1 VRGLGEVVRRGA
13 AAVVVVLLGAL
24 LAVGAAVPAS
34 AHAMLERTSPGAD
47 SVVAHAPDHV
57 DVTFSEA
64 VTLVPGAVRVYDGAL
79 REVDAGAASH
89 PDGDPTSAAVPL
101 APGLT
106 AGTYTVTWRVVSADS
121 HPVSGG
127 FRFSIGH
134 PGPSAAPPPAPDAGG
149 GAAGV
154 LLAVARFVEFAGL
167 ALLGGAVVL
176 VALRRAGA
184 DVPTVR
190 RSRRAVVTGWWALLV
205 GSVLALVLQ
214 GPDAAGVEV
223 GAALDPGVLAT
234 TIGSPTGLFL
244 TARIVLVLLAGLVGR
259 RLVAPA
265 DAAAPTGER
274 AVVTVAALLG
284 AAATFSASGHAGVD
298 PPVVL
303 GMVADL
309 AHLTAMSVWIGGLV
323 VLLLAL
329 HRAAEPTAV
338 ATVLPRFSQAAQVA
352 VAVIVATG
360 LYQTWR
366 DVGEVGALV
375 TTTYG
380 WLLIAKVTGVV
391 VLLVLGDRARRL
403 VAGRLVARAVRE
415 AAPVPVRPR
424 FALSLGPASGS
435 SSARPS
441 ASKASMLAPS
451 DSKAT
456 SSEPD
461 ELPPGLDVGSA
472 TTLRRGLLAEAAIA
486 LVVLAV
492 TAVLVGSPRAAETY
506 APTFATTERAGALAL
521 TARVDAAHTGQTAV
535 HLTGADAAGRAVP
548 VAVVEASLTLPAQG
562 IGPLPVTAPPGAA
575 GEVTA
580 PLSFAVPGD
589 WALDVTVASPVGP
602 PTLFRVVI
610 PVR

>member
-1 VRGLGEVVRRGA
+1 VRGLGEAVRRSA
-13 AAVVVVLLGAL
+13 AAVVVVLLVAL
-24 LAVGAAVPAS
+24 WAVGAAVPAS

-47 SVVAHAPDHV
+47 SVVARAPERV

-64 VTLVPGAVRVYDGAL
+64 VTLVPGAVRVYDGGL
-79 REVDAGAASH
+79 REVDTGAATH
-89 PDGDPTSAAVPL
+89 PDGDPNSAVVDLPA
-101 APGLT
+101 GLVG
-106 AGTYTVTWRVVSADS
+106 GTYTVTWRVVSADS

-134 PGPSAAPPPAPDAGG
+134 PGPSATPSPASDAGG

-184 DVPTVR
+184 DVGTLR
-190 RSRRAVVTGWWALLV
+190 RGRRAVVAGWWALLV
-205 GSVLALVLQ
+205 GSVAALVLQ
-214 GPDAAGVEV
+214 GPDGAGVGV
-223 GAALDPGVLAT
+223 SSALDHAVLAT
-234 TIGSPTGLFL
+234 TLGSPTGLL
-244 TARIVLVLLAGLVGR
+244 LAARIVLVLLAGLVGR
-259 RLVAPA
+259 RLVAA
-265 DAAAPTGER
+265 TDAAPATGER
-274 AVVTVAALLG
+274 AVVTVAAALA

-303 GMVADL
+303 GLVADL

-323 VLLLAL
+323 VLLAAL
-329 HRAAEPTAV
+329 HRATQPTAV
-338 ATVLPRFSQAAQVA
+338 AAVLPRYSQAAQVA

-366 DVGEVGALV
+366 EVGEVGALV

-380 WLLIAKVTGVV
+380 WLLIAKVSGVV
-391 VLLVLGDRARRL
+391 VLLLLGDRARRL
-403 VAGRLVARAVRE
+403 VARRLVVRAVP
-415 AAPVPVRPR
+415 APARPR
-424 FALSLGPASGS
+424 FALSLGPSSAPGPHPDASEALSACSPELLATSGS
-435 SSARPS
+435 KSTSSAP
-441 ASKASMLAPS
+441 
-451 DSKAT
+451 
-456 SSEPD
+456 
-461 ELPPGLDVGSA
+461 PPGLDGPSRTA
-472 TTLRRGLLAEAAIA
+472 LRRGLLAEAAIA
-486 LVVLAV
+486 VVVLAV

-506 APTFATTERAGALAL
+506 APTFTTTERAGALAL

-535 HLTGADAAGRAVP
+535 HLSGADAAGRAVP
-548 VAVVEASLTLPAQG
+548 VSVVEASLTLPAQG
-562 IGPLPVTAPPGAA
+562 IGPLPVAPPPGAA
-575 GEVTA
+575 AEVTA

-602 PTLFRVVI
+602 PTLFRVVV